1 MRRVSSI
8 LDNFQAAK
16 GALDLTVHT
25 RDLRNSASSPSLL
38 PFVSCRLVKN
48 LLDSDA
54 PVYGILPYQLYGPGC
69 CAVRPE
75 RMCYRVEHHMIT
87 NNTQA
92 ETRRINY
99 MFKKLSLVLTG
110 ALACASFS
118 VQAEDWRAWNIHNDG
133 HPNTAAMD
141 RFSELVSEATGGE
154 INVEVFHGGVL
165 GSQPDALEQVRLGA
179 IEIGNFNLGPIGPI
193 VKEANLVSLP
203 FIFKSV
209 PHMFRV
215 LEGEAGETIAAA
227 MAEAGIKPLAWV
239 DAGAR
244 SFYSQKPIN
253 TPADVEGLKIR
264 VMNNDLYTSMISAMG
279 GNPSPMAFAEVQ
291 QALKTGVVDGAENN
305 FPSFKSVGHYEVTT
319 HYSLSEH
326 LIIPECICVNT
337 AKFDALS
344 EDMQA
349 AVRGAAEEAALY
361 QRELW
366 AVQSGQAREEVEA
379 AGIVVNEIADKGPFQ
394 DAMVAVYDEY
404 LAANPDMADLVEMA
418 KNTE

>member
-1 MRRVSSI
+1 
-8 LDNFQAAK
+8 
-16 GALDLTVHT
+16 
-25 RDLRNSASSPSLL
+25 
-38 PFVSCRLVKN
+38 
-48 LLDSDA
+48 
-54 PVYGILPYQLYGPGC
+54 
-69 CAVRPE
+69 
-75 RMCYRVEHHMIT
+75 
-87 NNTQA
+87 
-92 ETRRINY
+92 
-99 MFKKLSLVLTG
+99 MFKKICLVLTG
-110 ALACASFS
+110 ALICLSFNANA
-118 VQAEDWRAWNIHNDG
+118 AEKWRAWNIHSDG

-141 RFSELVSEATGGE
+141 RFAELVKEKTNGE
-154 INVEVFHGGVL
+154 IELQVFHGGVL

-179 IEIGNFNLGPIGPI
+179 IEAGNFNLGPIGPV

-215 LEGEAGETIAAA
+215 LEGEAGQTIADA
-227 MAEAGIKPLAWV
+227 MGKAGLLPLGWV

-244 SFYSQKPIN
+244 SFYAQKAIN

-305 FPSFKSVGHYEVTT
+305 FPSFKNVGHYEVTT

-337 AKFDALS
+337 DKFNALS
-344 EDMQA
+344 AELQA
-349 AVRGAAEEAALY
+349 GVRAAAEEAALY

-366 AVQSGQAREEVEA
+366 AVGSAEARKEVEA
-379 AGIVVNEIADKGPFQ
+379 AGIKVNEIADKGPFQ
-394 DAMVAVYDEY
+394 DAMDSVYEEY
-404 LAANPDMADLVEMA
+404 LAANPDMADLVKMA
-418 KNTE
+418 RETE

>member
-1 MRRVSSI
+1 M
-8 LDNFQAAK
+8 
-16 GALDLTVHT
+16 
-25 RDLRNSASSPSLL
+25 
-38 PFVSCRLVKN
+38 
-48 LLDSDA
+48 
-54 PVYGILPYQLYGPGC
+54 Y
-69 CAVRPE
+69 
-75 RMCYRVEHHMIT
+75 
-87 NNTQA
+87 
-92 ETRRINY
+92 
-99 MFKKLSLVLTG
+99 KKLSIAAVGVIASMT
-110 ALACASFS
+110 LAGSL
-118 VQAEDWRAWNIHNDG
+118 QAAENWRAWNIHNDG

-141 RFSELVSEATGGE
+141 RFSELVNEATGGE
-154 INVEVFHGGVL
+154 VTVDVFHGGVL
-165 GSQPDALEQVRLGA
+165 GSQPDAIEQVQLGA
-179 IEIGNFNLGPIGPI
+179 IEIGNFNLGPIGPM

-305 FPSFKSVGHYEVTT
+305 FPSFKNVGHYEVTT

-344 EDMQA
+344 PEMQEAVTGAAQEA
-349 AVRGAAEEAALY
+349 AVF
-361 QRELW
+361 QRKLW
-366 AVQSGQAREEVEA
+366 TEQTEQARQDVEA
-379 AGIVVNEIADKGPFQ
+379 AGIEVNEIADKGPFQ
-394 DAMVAVYDEY
+394 EAMVQVYDEY
-404 LAANPDMADLVEMA
+404 LAANPDMAKLVEMA
-418 KNTE
+418 QSTE